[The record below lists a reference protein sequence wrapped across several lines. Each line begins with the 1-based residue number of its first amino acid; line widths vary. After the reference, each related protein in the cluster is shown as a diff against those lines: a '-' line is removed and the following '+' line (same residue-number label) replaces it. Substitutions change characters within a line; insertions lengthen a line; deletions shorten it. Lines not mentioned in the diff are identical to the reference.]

1 MTTTAARTPVEPAI
15 ETFGAEPGQRD
26 EREGRDERL
35 LAWRDVLVGAATAA
49 LRTYRSAWSADHLDD
64 AARATA
70 GVGALDG
77 QSAPEPS
84 LAAGGMVP
92 GVGPSAAGRV
102 RPRTFHDV
110 LPAGGALA
118 ATVTAAGLTPG
129 EEALLAAAWWTAV
142 DPQVAVAFGCLQDDS
157 RRRWATPAT
166 VRLALTRLGI
176 DVPVVVDESSSLV
189 RPGLLDPAPG
199 PGHPLTLTAA
209 AADLLSGN
217 VRTLPA
223 TTATA
228 PRLAP
233 VADRLADLVA
243 GGGRVIARCVADDDP
258 ASLRDAVAE
267 RLALP
272 LAPTSRPPGLADLL
286 LRLRRE
292 LPAVVLGGGETPPQ
306 GCVLA
311 LGPSNASAPPGW
323 HTVDVPAPTLT
334 QAAAAWRSALRTAGA
349 RVGRANLATYASRI
363 PLGEKGIREVVARAA
378 SAAVA
383 RGDRLT
389 GDDVAA
395 ALRGQPRNDPGGLA
409 RQLPTAT
416 RLGDLVLSAAT
427 RDGLDEVVAHARWSA
442 AAHETLGFDGV
453 RGRAV
458 VVLFHGPSGTGKT
471 AAAEALA
478 AAVDRDLWV
487 VDLAKVV
494 SKWLGETQRNLDT
507 LLDEAATAG
516 VVLLFD
522 EADGLFGKRGEVTDA
537 RDRYANL
544 EIDHL
549 LQRIELHTGVVVL
562 TSNRPAALDEAF
574 ARRIRLSVRFDLPD
588 HAEREELWRRV
599 LPVRLLG
606 AGTDTVRVAREELSG
621 AAIRAA
627 ALAATVLATAD
638 GSAVTSAHLETA
650 VRRELEKTGRH
661 STARTVRT

>member
-1 MTTTAARTPVEPAI
+1 MTTAAVRTPVDPAVQA
-15 ETFGAEPGQRD
+15 FGAERD
-26 EREGRDERL
+26 ERDERL
-35 LAWRDVLVGAATAA
+35 LTWRDVLVAAATAA

-70 GVGALDG
+70 GVGVLDG
-77 QSAPEPS
+77 PSAPEPS
-84 LAAGGMVP
+84 LQRKGPAA
-92 GVGPSAAGRV
+92 GVGPSAAGSV
-102 RPRTFHDV
+102 RRRTFHDV
-110 LPAGGALA
+110 LPADGALA

-142 DPQVAVAFGCLQDDS
+142 DPQLAVAFGCLHDDS

-166 VRLALTRLGI
+166 LRLALTRLGV
-176 DVPVVVDESSSLV
+176 DVPIVVGDDSPLV
-189 RPGLLDPAPG
+189 RTGLLDPVPG

-209 AADLLSGN
+209 ALDLLSGN
-217 VRTLPA
+217 VRAVPA
-223 TTATA
+223 ATQTA

-243 GGGRVIARCVADDDP
+243 GGGRVVARCVAEDDR

-292 LPAVVLGGGETPPQ
+292 LPAVVLGGEAPPH

-311 LGPSNASAPPGW
+311 LGPGDASAPPGW
-323 HTVDVPAPTLT
+323 HTVDVPAPTLA
-334 QAAAAWRSALRTAGA
+334 QATTVWRSALRTAGA
-349 RVGRANLATYASRI
+349 RVGRADLADYASRI
-363 PLGEKGIREVVARAA
+363 PMGENGIREVVARAA
-378 SAAVA
+378 AAA
-383 RGDRLT
+383 ECRGDRLT
-389 GDDVAA
+389 CDDVAA
-395 ALRGQPRNDPGGLA
+395 ALRGQPRHDPGGLA
-409 RQLPTAT
+409 RQVPTST
-416 RLGDLVLSAAT
+416 RLDDLVLSTAT
-427 RDGLDEVVAHARWSA
+427 REGLDEVVAHARWSA

-458 VVLFHGPSGTGKT
+458 VALFHGPSGTGKT

-507 LLDEAATAG
+507 VLDEAATAG

-574 ARRIRLSVRFDLPD
+574 ARRIRLGVRFDLPD

-599 LPVRLLG
+599 LPGGVL
-606 AGTDTVRVAREELSG
+606 AGDTDTVRVAREELSG

-661 STARTVRT
+661 LTARTVRS

>member
-15 ETFGAEPGQRD
+15 EALGAEPD
-26 EREGRDERL
+26 ERDERL

-49 LRTYRSAWSADHLDD
+49 LRTYRSAWSADDLDD

-77 QSAPEPS
+77 QSALEPD
-84 LAAGGMVP
+84 LPVGGMVP
-92 GVGPSAAGRV
+92 GVFPSAAGRV

-142 DPQVAVAFGCLQDDS
+142 DPQLAVVFGCLHDDS

-166 VRLALTRLGI
+166 VRLALTRLGV
-176 DVPVVVDESSSLV
+176 DVPVVVGEDSSLV

-217 VRTLPA
+217 IRALPA
-223 TTATA
+223 TTETA

-243 GGGRVIARCVADDDP
+243 GGGRVVARCVADDDR

-286 LRLRRE
+286 FRLRRE
-292 LPAVVLGGGETPPQ
+292 LPAVVLGGGETPPE

-311 LGPSNASAPPGW
+311 LGPSDASAPPGW
-323 HTVDVPAPTLT
+323 HTVEVPAPTLT

-349 RVGRANLATYASRI
+349 RVGRSDLAAYARRI
-363 PLGEKGIREVVARAA
+363 PLGEKGIRQVVARAA
-378 SAAVA
+378 AAAEA
-383 RGDRLT
+383 RGDRL
-389 GDDVAA
+389 GGGDVAS
-395 ALRGQPRNDPGGLA
+395 ALRGQPRHDPGGLA

-416 RLGDLVLSAAT
+416 RLDDLVLSAAT

-442 AAHETLGFDGV
+442 VAHETLGFDGV

-458 VVLFHGPSGTGKT
+458 VALFHGPSGTGKT

-478 AAVDRDLWV
+478 VAVDRDLWV

-507 LLDEAATAG
+507 VLDEAATAG

-606 AGTDTVRVAREELSG
+606 ADTDTDRVAREELSG

-638 GSAVTSAHLETA
+638 GSAVTAAHLETA

-661 STARTVRT
+661 LTARTVRP

>member
-15 ETFGAEPGQRD
+15 EACGAEPD
-26 EREGRDERL
+26 ERDERL
-35 LAWRDVLVGAATAA
+35 LAWRDVLVGATTAA

-77 QSAPEPS
+77 KSAPEPS
-84 LAAGGMVP
+84 LPVGGMVQ
-92 GVGPSAAGRV
+92 GVGPCAAGRV

-142 DPQVAVAFGCLQDDS
+142 DPQLAVAFGCLHDDS

-166 VRLALTRLGI
+166 VRLALTRLGV
-176 DVPVVVDESSSLV
+176 DVPVVVGEDSSLV

-217 VRTLPA
+217 VRALPA
-223 TTATA
+223 TTETA

-243 GGGRVIARCVADDDP
+243 GGGRVVARCVADDDR
-258 ASLRDAVAE
+258 ASLRDAVAA
-267 RLALP
+267 RLTLP

-286 LRLRRE
+286 FRLRRE
-292 LPAVVLGGGETPPQ
+292 LPAVVLGGGEMPPE

-311 LGPSNASAPPGW
+311 LGPSDASAPPGW

-349 RVGRANLATYASRI
+349 RVGRADLAAYASRI
-363 PLGEKGIREVVARAA
+363 PLGERGIREVVARAA
-378 SAAVA
+378 AAAEA

-389 GDDVAA
+389 GDDVAS
-395 ALRGQPRNDPGGLA
+395 ALRGQPRHDPGGLA

-416 RLGDLVLSAAT
+416 RLDDLVLTAAT

-458 VVLFHGPSGTGKT
+458 VALFHGPSGTGKT

-478 AAVDRDLWV
+478 VAVDRDLWV

-507 LLDEAATAG
+507 VLDEAATAG

-588 HAEREELWRRV
+588 HAEREELWRRI

-606 AGTDTVRVAREELSG
+606 ADTDTVRVAREELSG

-661 STARTVRT
+661 VTARTVRS